1 MCKILSF
8 PLQIV
13 NQQDGTQCY
22 TCPMGTLP
30 DPLKE
35 YCDPIPEVYMRPQS
49 IWAIGAMSFS
59 ATGILI
65 TLFVTGVFVK

>member
-1 MCKILSF
+1 
-8 PLQIV
+8 
-13 NQQDGTQCY
+13 
-22 TCPMGTLP
+22 MGTLP
-30 DPLKE
+30 DSLKE